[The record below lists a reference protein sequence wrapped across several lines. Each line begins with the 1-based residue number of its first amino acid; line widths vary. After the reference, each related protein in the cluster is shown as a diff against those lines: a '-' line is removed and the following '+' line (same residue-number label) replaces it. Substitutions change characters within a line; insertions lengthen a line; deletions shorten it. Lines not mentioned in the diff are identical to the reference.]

1 MADPKL
7 ATEIDELK
15 KEVSLLHAALQ
26 KKGMNSKGTTDIF
39 GREFSVPVRL
49 THGSHPP
56 TSTSRTTGTPPPPR
70 MRAHRVAACHIRGKP
85 HTSTTCTPRTPCVR
99 EPAA

>member
-7 ATEIDELK
+7 AAEIDELK

-39 GREFSVPVRL
+39 GREFTVPVRR
-49 THGSHPP
+49 THRAHPP
-56 TSTSRTTGTPPPPR
+56 AGTSRTIVTPPPT
-70 MRAHRVAACHIRGKP
+70 RVRTDRCTACHARG
-85 HTSTTCTPRTPCVR
+85 
-99 EPAA
+99 